1 MNIPKNSSAAVV
13 VDRDWANLAGVRIFL
28 RRYQDPSKEVKGSD
42 TSHLIM
48 AKILDSEDRHGLW
61 VELTAAKLAPDPT
74 AKPFTLMI
82 PWAKI
87 TAIAL
92 TEDWTPA
99 LQEEMR
105 QIGFVGKA

>member
-1 MNIPKNSSAAVV
+1 MVISKNSSAAIV

-42 TSHLIM
+42 TSHLIL
-48 AKILDSEDRHGLW
+48 AKILESEDRHGLW
-61 VELTAAKLAPDPT
+61 VEMRADKVPADQVS
-74 AKPFTLMI
+74 KPLTLMI
-82 PWAKI
+82 PWTKI

-105 QIGFVGKA
+105 QIGFVGRA